1 MPMKN
6 ALSRNF
12 NYDLDQRSPVV
23 ADYERSE
30 KVADDGSIF
39 VVYEKVDYSS
49 IQASHGDARDW
60 SLDSLFKAGIN
71 PQSFAIH
78 TGFNTR
84 LEGVNILN
92 EFASQIDAVLAL
104 VPKVEPSNEE

>member
-1 MPMKN
+1 MLMKN

-23 ADYERSE
+23 VDYQRTE
-30 KVADDGSIF
+30 KVAEDGSTS
-39 VVYEKVDYSS
+39 VVFEKVDYPS

-60 SLDSLFKAGIN
+60 SLDSMFKAGVN

-92 EFASQIDAVLAL
+92 EFASQIDAALAPAPD
-104 VPKVEPSNEE
+104 VKPSNVE